1 MHEDN
6 EEVFHQHIDKVITTG
21 SNKDIFVVLNDW
33 NDKVAYQPKH
43 LQLQQ
48 LSNLSLPFTACM
60 FTG

>member
-33 NDKVAYQPKH
+33 NDKVAYQPKV
-43 LQLQQ
+43 
-48 LSNLSLPFTACM
+48 SLLITIYSLGKETTDASDS
-60 FTG
+60 